1 MAAGSP
7 ATLDPQPHRKLK
19 TVGQDASFKKAMGNM
34 HVVYSHDESFTLRIE
49 GLTPGLH
56 DPDRPRAELCHEKVS
71 VFHVPRNAVVDVSL
85 AELRDTNEEGKCCP
99 SCGQACAQLHG
110 NSVEYQRRGW
120 CSAEA
125 QWSAA
130 RAAPW
135 HSIPIPFREGAAGT
149 APMAPEDFRA
159 FAEKGHLRF
168 THRSDLEPVVR
179 LQAQVFQ
186 EKAAACTSL
195 VIDDLSLDGVKTLT
209 RALPHY
215 PKLEELHVSRS
226 QPGTAF
232 EARAAFCFIV
242 KLLSLISWAQGLVR
256 ALPPC
261 LRELKLVACDLG
273 DAEAQVRPAR
283 THGMALDRQGPSQ
296 TMPPFTAHWL
306 ACSG

>member
-130 RAAPW
+130 RAEPW

-149 APMAPEDFRA
+149 APMAPQDFRA

-168 THRSDLEPVVR
+168 THRSDLDPVVQ
-179 LQAQVFQ
+179 LQAKVFQ
-186 EKAAACTSL
+186 DKAAECTSL
-195 VIDDLSLDGVKTLT
+195 VLPLLPADQVKTLG
-209 RALPHY
+209 RALPHF
-215 PKLEELHVSRS
+215 PKLEELDINRSR
-226 QPGTAF
+226 PGIAI
-232 EARAAFCFIV
+232 EARAAVCVLVF
-242 KLLSLISWAQGLVR
+242 KLLSLVFS
-256 ALPPC
+256 
-261 LRELKLVACDLG
+261 
-273 DAEAQVRPAR
+273 
-283 THGMALDRQGPSQ
+283 S
-296 TMPPFTAHWL
+296 
-306 ACSG
+306 